1 MIKVNSKI
9 KNYCNDCHHETWH
22 NVLFVK
28 TITGSS
34 MVQNKLHYAVNRQTA
49 AEIVMDYCIKARS
62 FRRIFLF

>member
-49 AEIVMDYCIKARS
+49 AEIESTSNIKVFHS
-62 FRRIFLF
+62 KKG

>member
-9 KNYCNDCHHETWH
+9 KNHCNDCPHETWH

-49 AEIVMDYCIKARS
+49 AEIVMDSCIKARL